1 MTYRTSWAGY
11 NQPRLLTGNLFAG
24 IGEEV
29 DSHQNSLRAQAAH
42 EFAAYE
48 LLPGLRAR
56 VGHSLEH
63 AGTAIEGME
72 AHERHLEP
80 KVRTRGSNANR
91 APGH

>member
-11 NQPRLLTGNLFAG
+11 SQPRLLTGNLFAG

-29 DSHQNSLRAQAAH
+29 DSHQSSLQAQAAH
-42 EFAAYE
+42 EFKAYDA
-48 LLPGLRAR
+48 LPGLRAR

-72 AHERHLEP
+72 AHERHLGP
-80 KVRTRGSNANR
+80 SANARRSSAN
-91 APGH
+91 